1 MKKVITV
8 LLLAGLLLV
17 TACGQ
22 NETNNTGSNTGGTAP
37 AADQKEVKGF
47 VDDIKQRGKL
57 IAGVKYDTNLFGF
70 LDPADNKVKGFDVDI
85 MHELSNKLF
94 GNPDAIEFKQVTSKT
109 RIPML
114 DNGDI
119 DVIAATMT
127 ITEER
132 KQQVDFSDVYFLA
145 GQSLLVPKGSPITG
159 IQDLKGKTALV
170 VKGSTSEKNI
180 MEKAPEAVVK
190 QFENYQDAFTA
201 LRSGKG
207 DALTTDNAILIGMK
221 LQDPNYDLVG
231 GLFTDEP
238 YGFAVKK
245 GHDDFV
251 QYVNEFLK
259 EIKENGKYTEIYKK
273 WFNEEPPAE

>member
-1 MKKVITV
+1 MRKMLTIV
-8 LLLAGLLLV
+8 LFAGLLLV

-22 NETNNTGSNTGGTAP
+22 KSDNAASSNGAEASP
-37 AADQKEVKGF
+37 AAAEKAKGF

-70 LDPADNKVKGFDVDI
+70 LDPAENKVKGFDVDI

-94 GNPDAIEFKQVTSKT
+94 GNPDAIELKQVTSKT

-114 DNGDI
+114 ENGDI
-119 DVIAATMT
+119 DIIAATMT
-127 ITEER
+127 ITEDR
-132 KQQVDFSDVYFLA
+132 KKQVDFSDVYFKA

-159 IQDLKGKTALV
+159 IQDLKGKTVLV

-180 MEKAPEAVVK
+180 AEKAPDAAVK

-238 YGFAVKK
+238 YGFAIKK

-259 EIKENGKYTEIYKK
+259 EIKANGKYAEIYKK
-273 WFNEEPPAE
+273 WFNEAPPAE